1 MIIVGFFLLL
11 AIAIAVRFLVR
22 KLLPLALPK
31 SRLKAIALGWLAGLA
46 ASLLERLLGPWEP
59 QVAGVHVLAAFVG
72 SGVAIVGWGIWPFV
86 AIFLGLKRK
95 RPGQRRLAGPTGRGA
110 GPHHGD

>member
-1 MIIVGFFLLL
+1 MIIAGFFLLL
-11 AIAIAVRFLVR
+11 AIAIAVRFLVKR
-22 KLLPLALPK
+22 LLPLALPK

-59 QVAGVHVLAAFVG
+59 EVAGVHMLAAFVG
-72 SGVAIVGWGIWPFV
+72 ASVAIVGWGIWPFV

-95 RPGQRRLAGPTGRGA
+95 RPGRRRARNPTRGA
-110 GPHHGD
+110 AGHD